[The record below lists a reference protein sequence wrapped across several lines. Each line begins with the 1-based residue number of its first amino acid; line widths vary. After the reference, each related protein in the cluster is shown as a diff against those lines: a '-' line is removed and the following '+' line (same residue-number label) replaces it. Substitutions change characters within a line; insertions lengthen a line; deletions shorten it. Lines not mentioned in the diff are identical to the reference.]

1 MTTTNQTKPN
11 EETVIDRLKNRLK
24 EVYEIYKKI
33 VSNTVQKG

>member
-1 MTTTNQTKPN
+1 MKTNQTKTD
-11 EETVIDRLKNRLK
+11 EKTVIDKLKNRLK

>member
-1 MTTTNQTKPN
+1 MTKNQTKTDK
-11 EETVIDRLKNRLK
+11 TVIDRLRNRLK